1 MSNTRGPNLNF
12 EQIYVVKM
20 KVLGNKGRQPA
31 RNKKKP
37 KLINWSVNLCLV
49 IASVFI
55 LAWQEV
61 FIIHSLNEVMVLV
74 INRTLIFEITNQK
87 LRPVVSHSGI
97 WRSVAVVL
105 LSVARVIFR
114 YIRDS
119 FFIFCMNILYS
130 FCEFK

>member
-31 RNKKKP
+31 RKKKP

-61 FIIHSLNEVMVLV
+61 FIIHSLKEVMVLV

-105 LSVARVIFR
+105 LSVARFIFR
-114 YIRDS
+114 YIRHS
-119 FFIFCMNILYS
+119 FLFFV
-130 FCEFK
+130 